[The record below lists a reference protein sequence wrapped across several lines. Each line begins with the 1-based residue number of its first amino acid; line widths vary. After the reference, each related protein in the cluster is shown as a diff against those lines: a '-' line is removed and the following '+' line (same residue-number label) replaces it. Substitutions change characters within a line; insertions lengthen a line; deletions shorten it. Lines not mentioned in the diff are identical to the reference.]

1 MHDNLTFSFYEKI
14 PCMIIWHFP
23 STRKKYHAWW
33 FREIDKKPQKSEA
46 ESAGNAAET
55 AGNEAETAGHQ
66 ICPYQI
72 WKKWIS
78 MIFPCMMPY
87 IRLQLVQV
95 GLLQMVCN
103 LPSRVFS
110 SDTLIAGVD
119 MVERAEG
126 LQDEQSTQELL
137 AELRKLEV
145 PSSLGMVCE
154 CSRNTE

>member
-1 MHDNLTFSFYEKI
+1 
-14 PCMIIWHFP
+14 
-23 STRKKYHAWW
+23 
-33 FREIDKKPQKSEA
+33 
-46 ESAGNAAET
+46 
-55 AGNEAETAGHQ
+55 
-66 ICPYQI
+66 
-72 WKKWIS
+72 